1 MDVSIEVTARER
13 DVGARLRDLFPRGMR
28 VHVTFLPGDT
38 LGSAQAA
45 CIAVARAGFE
55 AVPHLTA
62 RNFTTEDALAQHLA
76 RLSGEAGVKRAL
88 AIGGDVAEPRGPF
101 SSSRDVL
108 KTGLL
113 ARYGIGHILIAG
125 YPEGH
130 PSVPGD
136 ALDAALHEKL
146 VLLPDAEIVTQFCF
160 EAAPVADWIQRQ
172 RAAGIA
178 APVRIGIAGPAS
190 MATLLRFAQRCG
202 IGNSMRALRRHGVSL
217 LDAKPDDLLR
227 DLGQRMRIDAIHLY
241 TFGGLRKAAFWLE
254 SVRSF
259 AQSPRR

>member
-1 MDVSIEVTARER
+1 VDVSIEVTARER

-38 LGSAQAA
+38 LGSAQVA

-55 AVPHLTA
+55 PVPHLTA
-62 RNFTTEDALAQHLA
+62 RNFIGEDALEGHLA

-88 AIGGDVAEPRGPF
+88 VIAGDVTVPRGPF
-101 SSSRDVL
+101 SSSLDVL

-113 ARYGIGHILIAG
+113 ARYGIGRILIAG

-130 PSVPGD
+130 PSVRDD
-136 ALDAALHEKL
+136 ALDAALSEKFTL
-146 VLLPDAEIVTQFCF
+146 FPNAEIVTQFCF
-160 EAAPVADWIQRQ
+160 EAAPVANWMQRQ
-172 RAAGIA
+172 RTAGIA

-190 MATLLRFAQRCG
+190 IATLLRFAQRCG

-217 LDAKPDDLLR
+217 LDAKPDDLLH
-227 DLGQRMRIDAIHLY
+227 DLRQLMRVDAIHLY
-241 TFGGLRKAAFWLE
+241 TFGGLRKTAFWLE
-254 SVRSF
+254 SARSF